1 MYIAKPDE
9 VRRLTLEIV
18 EILRK
23 SSEIDVAEDVL
34 AEMSQIMSQ
43 NINNDDF
50 EEEDYNEEY
59 DLHLNMIGIVFVK
72 VALVE

>member
-59 DLHLNMIGIVFVK
+59 DLHLKNN
-72 VALVE
+72 